1 MLSPV
6 MRPLASFPLAARR
19 RVRWVL
25 ADIDDTITSE
35 GRLTADALAAMER
48 LTAAGFAVVPITG
61 RPAGWCD
68 HIARMWPVA
77 AVVGENGAF
86 YFRYDAKK
94 RTLERRFLLDAAT
107 RSANRRKLQDLARDI
122 LARIPG
128 AALASDQDYRDAD
141 LAVDYCE
148 DVAPLPRKDVDR
160 IVAMMRA
167 AGAHA
172 KVSSIHVNGWFG
184 DYDKL
189 AMTRILFREKFGIE
203 LEAAKDAAVF
213 VGDSPNDEP
222 MFRFFPWAVG
232 VANVRD
238 FEDRLD
244 HEPAFVARGR
254 GGKGFAEVAAALLA
268 ARASRGVRRPAVPRP
283 RKPRSAGHGRAR

>member
-1 MLSPV
+1 
-6 MRPLASFPLAARR
+6 MRPLSQLPLDARR

-25 ADIDDTITSE
+25 ADIDDTITTD
-35 GRLTADALAAMER
+35 GRLTADAYGAMEQ
-48 LTAAGFAVVPITG
+48 LASAGLKVVPITG

-86 YFRYDAKK
+86 YFRYD
-94 RTLERRFLLDAAT
+94 RDRRVLDRRFFVDAAT
-107 RSANRRKLQDLARDI
+107 RAENRRKLEILGREI
-122 LARIPG
+122 LAAVPG
-128 AALASDQDYRDAD
+128 TAPASDQNYRDAD
-141 LAVDYCE
+141 LAIDFRE
-148 DVAPLPRKDVDR
+148 DVEPLPQAEVDR
-160 IVAMMRA
+160 IVAMMAA

-189 AMTRILFREKFGIE
+189 AMTRILFG
-203 LEAAKDAAVF
+203 EAFAADLDAVRDEVVF

-222 MFRFFPWAVG
+222 MFRFFPLSIG

-238 FEDRLD
+238 FEDRLKS
-244 HEPAFVARGR
+244 PPVFVTRARG
-254 GGKGFAEVAAALLA
+254 GAGFAEA
-268 ARASRGVRRPAVPRP
+268 
-283 RKPRSAGHGRAR
+283 

>member
-1 MLSPV
+1 
-6 MRPLASFPLAARR
+6 MRPLAAFPLKARR
-19 RVRWVL
+19 SVRWVL
-25 ADIDDTITSE
+25 ADIDDTITTD
-35 GRLTADALAAMER
+35 GRLTADAFAAMER

-86 YFRYDAKK
+86 YFHYDRKT
-94 RTLERRFLLDAAT
+94 RTLQRRFMIDAAA
-107 RSANRRKLQDLARDI
+107 RAANRRKLKALARRI
-122 LARIPG
+122 LAGVPG
-128 AALASDQDYRDAD
+128 TALASDQDYRDAD

-148 DVAPLPRKDVDR
+148 DVAPLPRKEVDR
-160 IVAMMRA
+160 IVRLMTA

-189 AMTRILFREKFGIE
+189 AMTRILFREQFGVE
-203 LEAAKDAAVF
+203 LEAAKDAVVF

-222 MFRFFPWAVG
+222 MFGFFPQAVG

-238 FEDRLD
+238 FEGRIRFT
-244 HEPAFVARGR
+244 PAFVTRSR
-254 GGKGFAEVAAALLA
+254 GGKGFVELAAALLA
-268 ARASRGVRRPAVPRP
+268 ARAGKTVSGRRKPARNRPP
-283 RKPRSAGHGRAR
+283 RKRRSAGRARAR